1 IPKEYVDWY
10 KRRLD
15 NRTTHLH
22 FNNYQSNLFNVSD
35 GLDQG
40 CPLSPTGFIF
50 YNALVLPSKGELS
63 LGFIDNVALIA
74 RGRSY

>member
-1 IPKEYVDWY
+1 
-10 KRRLD
+10 LA

-22 FNNYQSNLFNVSD
+22 FDDYQSNLFNVSD

-50 YNALVLPSKGELS
+50 YNAPVLRVADLRPSKGELS
-63 LGFIDNVALIA
+63 LGFIDDVALIA
-74 RGRSY
+74 RGRSYEE